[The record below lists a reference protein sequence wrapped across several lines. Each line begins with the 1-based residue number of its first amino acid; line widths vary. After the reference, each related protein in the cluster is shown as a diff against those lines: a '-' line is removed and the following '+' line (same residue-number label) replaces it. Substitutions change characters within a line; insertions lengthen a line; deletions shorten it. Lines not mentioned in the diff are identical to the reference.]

1 MDQDAEIEKVIMTS
15 AQQLIIW
22 AVLTDMIDVVE
33 VFWKFDTEKALENAL
48 IIFRLYK
55 AMSKSSKFDDS
66 RRADLMST
74 AT

>member
-1 MDQDAEIEKVIMTS
+1 MTP

-22 AVLTDMIDVVE
+22 AVLTDMSDVVE

-55 AMSKSSKFDDS
+55 AMSESSKFDEI
-66 RRADLMST
+66 RTADLMST
-74 AT
+74 AR